1 MELLSGFLFGIGIAL
16 GLIAVWI
23 VIFATVILIDKF
35 KKE

>member
-23 VIFATVILIDKF
+23 IIFVAILLIDKF
-35 KKE
+35 K